1 MSKNNPQDRRHFIKQ
16 SSLGAAG
23 FFIVPSHVISGLGH
37 IPPSDKLNIAGVG
50 VGGKGR
56 PNLNAMKSENIVA
69 LCDVDWATAERCFD
83 DFPKARKFWD
93 WREMLDVMGKDIDAV
108 MVATA
113 DHTHAAIAAHS
124 LTLGKHVYCQ

>member
-1 MSKNNPQDRRHFIKQ
+1 
-16 SSLGAAG
+16 
-23 FFIVPSHVISGLGH
+23 
-37 IPPSDKLNIAGVG
+37 
-50 VGGKGR
+50 
-56 PNLNAMKSENIVA
+56 VA
-69 LCDVDWATAERCFD
+69 LCDVDWATAKGCFG
-83 DFPKARKFWD
+83 DFPNAKKFWD